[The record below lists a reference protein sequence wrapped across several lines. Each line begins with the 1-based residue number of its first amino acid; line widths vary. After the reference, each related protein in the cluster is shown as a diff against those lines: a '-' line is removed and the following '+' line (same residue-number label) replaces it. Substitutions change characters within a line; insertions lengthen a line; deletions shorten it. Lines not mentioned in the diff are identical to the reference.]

1 MEGTSEL
8 LRDFNIISAVN
19 VYLIFL
25 LIRKNIHTK
34 PSEINIRKGKWL
46 LVSIYRRVLLNTQN
60 TSDLL
65 DCNSA
70 KHDKAV
76 SQELHH
82 SWFLL
87 TVRIQQIQ

>member
-1 MEGTSEL
+1 MYVKSSLSSNILTEL
-8 LRDFNIISAVN
+8 SL
-19 VYLIFL
+19 
-25 LIRKNIHTK
+25 RKNTHAK
-34 PSEINIRKGKWL
+34 PSKINIRRGKWL
-46 LVSIYRRVLLNTQN
+46 LVSICRHVLLNTQN

-65 DCNSA
+65 DCNLV

-82 SWFLL
+82 LWFLL